1 MDIKPFLMGLPLGPI
16 SGVASIL
23 YGAEQ
28 SRRAAEEE
36 RVARELE
43 ERRKVEMKEVE
54 GYAAKGN
61 HAMLQQAYDSGMYTS
76 LPQDFRDRSL
86 FRAGTFANQQIALD
100 AETAAKAGFQPYFG
114 TPQQMQQAMTMIGQ
128 PGAPQGMTPTPQ
140 PPPMLAQQAQAALP
154 AGAPG
159 QLTSAMEM
167 GPPINAPMSPGAVQ
181 TQEALG
187 QRSGPQF
194 GEFGMPPALNKQV
207 PSPMPPAARVEG
219 SPNPMQYGPQYDY
232 QGKPLPQSA
241 PSTLP
246 YNADAPQHITEE
258 PIVMAERKQFG
269 PSATAPQPTGLQ
281 WPKLTRPG
289 HAAIEGPLGT
299 VPGKS
304 ESTISSGTLTTTM
317 LGQAAKLNMPPAEF
331 ERLYQEEAIKRKG
344 DLPELDH
351 QQLTDY
357 RDRYFGRRTQQI
369 TAEIQSTSAGQAMDP
384 ALIQQAAARA
394 ASREMGN
401 YIPTKG
407 GEAIGFT
414 PEERHLSAINQATGA
429 MARELETAIRI
440 TEAGGKYKPDFGQSF
455 VDIIDN
461 SPSMTPEQKT
471 HVKQQAAAQIAARLD
486 QKLPIPGDTFGMIK
500 NKMLAASMTGGAVPH
515 DWMQQVAA
523 DPKSWGMSQA
533 MADKYLSDPQKYSPF
548 SPGGYDRLAN
558 AVADNATQGKLFDR
572 ALADPTHAEVYANAS
587 ERMKQQPMAGP
598 GAPSTQSPLA
608 GMGAQT
614 RAIDVQQREAE
625 SAAGVKGTKV
635 EERHQVIESVAQPL
649 SDLAKSMKR
658 YMDIP
663 LTNITDSSNAA
674 KLYSSQLKTMRS
686 ILAKGVLLQSGALN
700 EQEQEAAMGALSGLI
715 EAKAFPDVADE
726 KIATLNR
733 LMTKAF
739 GKPVDLLADDP
750 LNPQATPAL
759 KFDRQ
764 GNPIGQPSMS
774 PPPPPPIPQPTPGM
788 PQTAPAQM
796 MPMSAPQPAPAPQ
809 ATPTPTPTASPA
821 QPPISSAVE
830 AAKRANPSEAAPKF
844 GPGSTKAAAS
854 TVPPEVQQA
863 MTPQDKSALAT
874 AMQKYS
880 RGQLDDRQL
889 ELEVAKVLMRAGGK
903 KLEGQTLNKAVTAW
917 TEVLRRG
924 AKSKKEFASGQ

>member
-1 MDIKPFLMGLPLGPI
+1 MDIKPFLASMPLGPV

-23 YGAEQ
+23 MGAEM
-28 SRRAAEEE
+28 SRKRREEDQAAKD
-36 RVARELE
+36 LE
-43 ERRKVEMKEVE
+43 ERRKIEMKEVE

-61 HAMLQQAYDSGMYTS
+61 HTLLQQAYDSGMYTA
-76 LPQDFRDRSL
+76 LPQDFRDRAL

-100 AETAAKAGFQPYFG
+100 ADTAAKAGYQPYLG
-114 TPQQMQQAMTMIGQ
+114 SPQQMQQAMQMMGQ

-140 PPPMLAQQAQAALP
+140 PPPMMAQQAQAALP

-187 QRSGPQF
+187 IRSGPQF
-194 GEFGMPPALNKQV
+194 GEFGMPSALNKQV

-219 SPNPMQYGPQYDY
+219 SPNPMHYGPQYDD
-232 QGKPLPQSA
+232 QGKPIATPPA
-241 PSTLP
+241 ITEP
-246 YNADAPQHITEE
+246 YNAAAPQHITAES
-258 PIVMAERKQFG
+258 IAMAERKQFG

-289 HAAIEGPLGT
+289 HASIEGPLGT
-299 VPGKS
+299 VPGKG
-304 ESTISSGTLTTTM
+304 ESQLSSSAVTQTM
-317 LGQAAKLNMPPAEF
+317 LSQAATLNMPPAEF

-414 PEERHLSAINQATGA
+414 PEERHLSTVNQATGA
-429 MARELETAIRI
+429 AARELETAIRI
-440 TEAGGKYKPDFGQSF
+440 QQAGGKYQPEFGTSF
-455 VDIIDN
+455 TDIIDN
-461 SPSMTPEQKT
+461 SPTLKPEEKS
-471 HVKQQAAAQIAARLD
+471 HIKQQFAQQIATRIAAKAD
-486 QKLPIPGDTFGMIK
+486 PNDPFGRMK
-500 NKMLAASMTGGAVPH
+500 AMLTAASMTGGAVPH
-515 DWMQQVAA
+515 EWQQLVMG
-523 DPKSWGMSQA
+523 DPKSFGMSQA
-533 MADKYLSDPQKYSPF
+533 MVDKYLTGKYNIF
-548 SPGGYDRLAN
+548 EPGGYDRLAN
-558 AVADNATQGKLFDR
+558 AVADDATQGKLFDR
-572 ALADPTHAEVYANAS
+572 ALHDPTHAEVYANAA
-587 ERMKQQPMAGP
+587 ERVKQQPMAGP

-608 GMGAQT
+608 DMGAQT

-635 EERHQVIESVAQPL
+635 EERRQVIESVAQPL

-750 LNPQATPAL
+750 LNPQAAPAL

-764 GNPIGQPSMS
+764 GNPIGQPSVS
-774 PPPPPPIPQPTPGM
+774 PPPPPPTPQPTPGM

-796 MPMSAPQPAPAPQ
+796 S
-809 ATPTPTPTASPA
+809 SL
-821 QPPISSAVE
+821 PPISSAVE
-830 AAKRANPSEAAPKF
+830 AAKQANPSESRPKF
-844 GPGSTKAAAS
+844 GPGSTKAAAL
-854 TVPPEVQQA
+854 TVPPEIQSA
-863 MTPQDKSALAT
+863 LTHQDKVALAN
-874 AMQKYS
+874 AMHKFG
-880 RGQLDDRQL
+880 RGDIEDRQL
-889 ELEVAKVLMRAGGK
+889 ELEVAKVLGRVGRG
-903 KLEGQTLNKAVTAW
+903 KLEGQALNRAVTAY
-917 TEVLRRG
+917 TEILRRG
-924 AKSKKEFASGQ
+924 ATAKQKATNGQ